1 MKALAGSIL
10 ILAAAIILSPG
21 IQNGGSGFSR
31 ACIFGIPV
39 GIVGILV
46 LVYGLFDNNVT
57 EN

>member
-39 GIVGILV
+39 GIVGMKELKV
-46 LVYGLFDNNVT
+46 TVQDDN
-57 EN
+57 